1 MMIRNSNE
9 TSIQCLDGF
18 SENIRGKRQ
27 QTRAAY
33 LSNYPYQV
41 TSRADCFFLETSVDV
56 SVPRMIMSGN

>member
-1 MMIRNSNE
+1 M
-9 TSIQCLDGF
+9 
-18 SENIRGKRQ
+18 KRQ
-27 QTRAAY
+27 FNVLTVSRKTFAASINKLAPY